1 MVESLSP
8 PDAPPDAT
16 ARRRRW
22 SFEARGLLT
31 VLLPGAYAWG
41 ATVAWPAFTVPST
54 SPLARVAAS
63 LAAVAL
69 LAGAWVARRHL
80 RLGRAVG
87 VLGFAGFS
95 AATWGA
101 LDAGLKEPHLDP
113 VRAALGAF
121 GWGLFAL
128 GWGTFPGRTRLP
140 EDDPHVLV
148 AARLP
153 PRARLSKWV
162 TLAFAGLLVAAVALP
177 ALAWRVERD
186 GVALLAHAAALAGSV
201 GLLSVGSRALL
212 APKAAGRVAP
222 PRLWLALFVSWLLL
236 GALGWLL

>member
-8 PDAPPDAT
+8 SDAPVDASV
-16 ARRRRW
+16 RWRRW

-31 VLLPGAYAWG
+31 VLLPGTYAWG
-41 ATVAWPAFTVPST
+41 ATVAWPAFAVPSA
-54 SPLARVAAS
+54 SPLARLAAS
-63 LAAVAL
+63 LAAIAL
-69 LAGAWVARRHL
+69 LTGTWLARRRL

-101 LDAGLKEPHLDP
+101 LDVGLREPHLDP

-128 GWGTFPGRTRLP
+128 GWGSFPGRTRLP
-140 EDDPHVLV
+140 EDDPHALV

-153 PRARLSKWV
+153 PRARLSRW
-162 TLAFAGLLVAAVALP
+162 LSLGFAGLLVAALALP
-177 ALAWRVERD
+177 VLAWRVERA
-186 GVALLAHAAALAGSV
+186 GVALLAHAVALAGSV
-201 GLLSVGSRALL
+201 ALLSVGSRALL

-222 PRLWLALFVSWLLL
+222 PRLWLVLLVSWLLL
-236 GALGWLL
+236 GALGWLI